1 MCGIAGFINPDLDRA
16 SIKINIDNMGLN
28 IKHRGPDYS
37 GFYIDDKVSLALVST
52 RLSIQDLTKAGNQP
66 MISSSRRYV
75 IIFNGEIYNFK
86 KLNNI
91 FSISSNKNFSDTFVF
106 LELIDRFGLEKALS
120 LVEGMFAFAIWDS
133 LKKRLILCRDRI
145 GEKPLYYGWSS
156 NKFVFASEITSIAS
170 LSFFNNSVSRDA
182 VDLFLKYSCIPH
194 PFSIYEKIFK
204 LEPGSFIYYYPDS
217 NQVKEKKYWS
227 IFKESKLQ
235 KNSIINKDPEKILDN
250 LLNEK
255 IKDQMLSDA
264 PLGVFLSSGIDSS
277 LVAAIMQKNSDNK
290 IETFSLGFEDKNFDE
305 SQSAKAIANY
315 IGSNHNQVFLNK
327 NNMIETALK
336 IPILFDEPFADSS
349 QIPTYILSNFASK
362 KVKVVLSGDGADE
375 LFAGYNKYLLLSK
388 YYNLFNNLPL
398 FAKKLLKYSTSNS
411 NLNKIFSEIIN
422 FSKILPNV
430 NFNSGILDK
439 FNKSILQNNLWDLYI
454 HLLSVFKE
462 DDGLFMKKNIIDMN
476 KYFNQINFDNNLEK
490 MTLFDTSF
498 MLPSDILCK
507 VDRSSMLNSLEVRCP
522 FLNHEIFNFS
532 YKLNKKEKIF
542 GNETKYI
549 LKKIL
554 YNYVPKNFFT
564 ASKKGF
570 GVPIETW
577 LRNDL
582 KPYVNDAFNS
592 KILQNFGFNKTM
604 IIKLWDNFL
613 NKKNNNY
620 NQIWTL
626 FTLCVWLE
634 NNKKRILYAS

>member
-16 SIKINIDNMGLN
+16 SIKNNIDNMGLN

-37 GFYIDDKVSLALVST
+37 GFYIDDKISLALVST

-66 MISSSRRYV
+66 MLSSSKRYV

-106 LELIDRFGLEKALS
+106 LEIIDRFGLEKALS

-388 YYNLFNNLPL
+388 YYNLFNKLPL
-398 FAKKLLKYSTSNS
+398 FVKKLLKYSTSNS

-430 NFNSGILDK
+430 SFNSGILDK

-462 DDGLFMKKNIIDMN
+462 DDGLSTKKNIIDMN
-476 KYFNQINFDNNLEK
+476 NYFNQINFDNNLEK

-507 VDRSSMLNSLEVRCP
+507 VDRASMLNSLEVRCP
-522 FLNHEIFNFS
+522 FLNHEIFNYS

-554 YNYVPKNFFT
+554 YNYIPKNFFT